1 MYLQVDIAQDLRGIL
16 IRIGRFKSMELH
28 YTKVHLKPIKQ
39 LWEDFDSKQPPPNK
53 LATEKSQV
61 ERLSTTSESQSTAP
75 AILFS
80 SWLPNFYDE
89 LLLYLEQEWKWYSSH
104 SLIPILLD
112 SESLLFRVKNSNF
125 IFPKL
130 MNSMMI
136 LHLIYVPI
144 KVLIL
149 HLIIIIKMVL
159 LSCLL
164 WKCLH
169 NKKLLMC
176 YDEKLNSYIIL
187 SANCHMIG
195 DKAHFLGFCIFV
207 FPIVIFTVC

>member
-1 MYLQVDIAQDLRGIL
+1 
-16 IRIGRFKSMELH
+16 MELH

-39 LWEDFDSKQPPPNK
+39 LWEDFDAKQPLPNK

-104 SLIPILLD
+104 SLIPRLLD

-125 IFPKL
+125 IIHKL

-149 HLIIIIKMVL
+149 HLIIIIKMVM

-164 WKCLH
+164 WNCLH

-176 YDEKLNSYIIL
+176 YYEKLYSYIIL
-187 SANCHMIG
+187 NANCHTIG
-195 DKAHFLGFCIFV
+195 HKAHFLGICIFM
-207 FPIVIFTVC
+207 FPIVIFTVCS